1 MRSAQEPCP
10 WPATSLAHHVTH
22 GNEDASD
29 TGQEGPEKGTSW
41 HRAGRYCRGGEEGWK
56 HEL

>member
-1 MRSAQEPCP
+1 MRSAQGPCP

-29 TGQEGPEKGTSW
+29 IGQEGPEKGTSW
-41 HRAGRYCRGGEEGWK
+41 HWMGLYCRGGGEG
-56 HEL
+56 